1 MNERTIQ
8 ENIVR
13 ALREESLNLSHVRVE
28 KGAID
33 EAREE
38 TITYY
43 TSIGI
48 MPALEPRTLKKAL
61 EKVMP
66 SEWCQHDYD
75 CCGGWYQG
83 GFTVA
88 KRYENI
94 HDSGSYLITV
104 SWNQNL

>member
-1 MNERTIQ
+1 MKTETIQ
-8 ENIVR
+8 KNIER

-48 MPALEPRTLKKAL
+48 MPALEPRILKKVI

-66 SEWCQHDYD
+66 SEWCQHEHD

-83 GFTVA
+83 GFNVVERFA
-88 KRYENI
+88 NMS
-94 HDSGSYLITV
+94 DSGNYLITV

>member
-1 MNERTIQ
+1 MESKTIQ
-8 ENIVR
+8 KNIER
-13 ALREESLNLSHVRVE
+13 ALREESLNLSHIRVE

-33 EAREE
+33 EAEE
-38 TITYY
+38 RATYY

-83 GFTVA
+83 GFNVVERFA
-88 KRYENI
+88 NMS
-94 HDSGSYLITV
+94 DSGSYLVTV